1 MKTTDFIYTLPEE
14 LIAQYPC
21 EKRDEC
27 RLIGLNRAQ
36 QSIGHHVFKDLPV
49 LLKPGDRLVFNNTKV
64 VPARLICTKDTGATI
79 ELLFTDRISNV
90 QWRTLAKPAKRIP
103 KGTMLFAGTDKTIKL
118 HVDDTYP
125 DGSRLISLVDT
136 NTITSIDELLTGC
149 GTIPLP
155 PYIKRKATSQD
166 RTDYQTV
173 FAQTPGAIACPTA
186 GLHFTEALQH
196 TLKTMGVDS
205 SYLTLHV
212 GLGTFKPVTDPD
224 PLKHVMHEEAY
235 TLPPAT
241 VAEMAQTRKNNGR
254 IIAVGTTVV
263 RVLEHCSLANGYPE
277 ASSGTTRLM
286 ILPGHEFKAIDGMI
300 TNFHVPEST
309 LLMLVSAFA
318 GKDYIFKAY
327 NEAIQQKYRF
337 FSYGDA
343 MLIL

>member
-1 MKTTDFIYTLPEE
+1 
-14 LIAQYPC
+14 
-21 EKRDEC
+21 
-27 RLIGLNRAQ
+27 
-36 QSIGHHVFKDLPV
+36 
-49 LLKPGDRLVFNNTKV
+49 
-64 VPARLICTKDTGATI
+64 
-79 ELLFTDRISNV
+79 
-90 QWRTLAKPAKRIP
+90 
-103 KGTMLFAGTDKTIKL
+103 MLFAGTDKTIKL

-235 TLPPAT
+235 TLPSAT